1 MAIIKTIACGVIA
14 YFLGC
19 FNAAYIYSKKIKN
32 DDIRKYGSGNAGS
45 TNVLRVYGARA
56 ALIVFACDV
65 AKGVLAVWI
74 ARAVFGGGS
83 LMQVTAAVC
92 VVCGHNWPFFMN
104 YRGGKGVAAS
114 LGALSALFFWS
125 GVVGLGVALP
135 VIFLTKMVS
144 LGALCGFTAVSLM
157 FLFFSGD
164 MTLFIGSMI
173 LWAITVWQHRENIR
187 RIFNG
192 TESKISFKKKGTDEG

>member
-1 MAIIKTIACGVIA
+1 MAIIKIIACGIVA
-14 YFLGC
+14 YLLGC
-19 FNAAYIYSKKIKN
+19 FNAAYLYSMKIKK

-45 TNVLRVYGARA
+45 TNVLRIYGLKA

-83 LMQVTAAVC
+83 LMQVVAAIC
-92 VVCGHNWPFFMN
+92 VVCGHNWPIFMN

-114 LGALSALFFWS
+114 FGALSALFVWG
-125 GVVGLGVALP
+125 GVAGLIVALP
-135 VIFLTKMVS
+135 VMFLTKMVS
-144 LGALCGFTAVSLM
+144 LGSLCGFTAVSLT

-164 MTLFIGSMI
+164 MTLFIGSAV
-173 LWAITVWQHRENIR
+173 LWAMTVWQHRENIR
-187 RIFNG
+187 RIIAG
-192 TESKISFKKKGTDEG
+192 TESKISFKKKGDG